1 MTNMNPKLIEKYLPF
16 IQNLSNTYSYD
27 SNITHLLYLIIPA
40 FVTKYSIY
48 QENLILN
55 TFQNTKIITTS
66 KKDKIVEAYYTSIP
80 KYQNEQ
86 IITTKYIIIQ
96 NYENISLVQLLDNLV
111 HEFNHAINSY
121 NHEIKID
128 NNIFTLRTGLT
139 HISYSI
145 NNLTPLQKENTHI
158 LEEILNTHQTEQI
171 INLIK
176 TYHDPTNELINN
188 TIYSINNETLKN
200 YTSKSYY
207 LENLLMKQILENKT
221 FISTLN
227 NLRLTGDINNIEEWF
242 NNITNQK
249 DSYQKLNNYLQEIM
263 NLEQKLITQ
272 KLFQSIT
279 INKIKKYISLVLDII
294 NTFNQNCNYK

>member
-1 MTNMNPKLIEKYLPF
+1 MNPKLIEKYLPF